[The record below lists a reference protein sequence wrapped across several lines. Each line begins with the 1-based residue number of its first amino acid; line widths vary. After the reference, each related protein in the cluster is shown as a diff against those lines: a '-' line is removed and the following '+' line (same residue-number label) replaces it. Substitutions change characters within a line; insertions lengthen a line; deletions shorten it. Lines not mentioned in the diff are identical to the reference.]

1 MCKLNWLCVLYWL
14 CIFQIFLHY
23 VTFNSYNA
31 ALINRSFYY
40 NESFFLMVSQEI
52 FAYSK
57 DTKVLDLFWTFYFT
71 FHSYIYNP
79 PGICHLMM
87 LDQSIFSY
95 VDMWLTQQHLSFM
108 YFSEISCRS
117 CIKCQHIWGSVS
129 ELCSAVLFHWS
140 ICLCLSQYQ
149 TVDL

>member
-1 MCKLNWLCVLYWL
+1 MEHGWWNILSDVCYFSCWILPWDSWLILS
-14 CIFQIFLHY
+14 FLW
-23 VTFNSYNA
+23 F
-31 ALINRSFYY
+31 
-40 NESFFLMVSQEI
+40 MSQEI

-57 DTKVLDLFWTFYFT
+57 DTKVLDLFWKLYFM
-71 FHSYIYNP
+71 FHIYIYNP

-95 VDMWLTQQHLSFM
+95 VDMWLTQQHLSFI
-108 YFSEISCRS
+108 YFSEISCWS

-149 TVDL
+149 TVAL